1 MFVWK
6 ASIWVRGPCRSST
19 WEVKTV
25 LNKFSFVTPLFFF
38 LKTELLSW
46 CELHSFF
53 HSPVFFMIIFIVLH
67 LEKRV
72 IFFSKYSHCFSRII
86 LLVKHKQL
94 MCSCIKK
101 RRKEKGRQPAPKNWH
116 LVSENWRKKNMSVL
130 PHFFCRGYL
139 QCKKKILVYISFMIH
154 SLHVFEEFGIFKGI
168 YILSL
173 LV

>member
-1 MFVWK
+1 
-6 ASIWVRGPCRSST
+6 
-19 WEVKTV
+19 
-25 LNKFSFVTPLFFF
+25 
-38 LKTELLSW
+38 
-46 CELHSFF
+46 
-53 HSPVFFMIIFIVLH
+53 
-67 LEKRV
+67 
-72 IFFSKYSHCFSRII
+72 
-86 LLVKHKQL
+86 

-101 RRKEKGRQPAPKNWH
+101 EEKKKDGSLHQKIDT
-116 LVSENWRKKNMSVL
+116 LSLKIDEKKKNMSVL